1 MKRMNLLMASALLA
15 MVFTAGGSLAFAAP
29 AEGQASVQASVNL
42 NQASAEELMT
52 LPGIGLKTA
61 EQIIAYRQNQGA
73 FQTIDQIVMVKG
85 IGNAKFEKIKDQLT
99 V

>member
-1 MKRMNLLMASALLA
+1 MKKMNLLMASALLA
-15 MVFTAGGSLAFAAP
+15 MVLTAGGLPAFAAP
-29 AEGQASVQASVNL
+29 AEGQAAVQAPVNL

-52 LPGIGLKTA
+52 LKGIGSKTA
-61 EQIIAYRQNQGA
+61 ERIIAYRQEQGP

-85 IGNAKFEKIKDQLT
+85 IGNAKFEKLKDQIT